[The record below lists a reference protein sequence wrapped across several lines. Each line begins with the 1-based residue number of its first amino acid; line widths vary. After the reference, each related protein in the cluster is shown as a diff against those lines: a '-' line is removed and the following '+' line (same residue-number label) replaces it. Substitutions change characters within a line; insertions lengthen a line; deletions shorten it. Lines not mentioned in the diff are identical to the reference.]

1 MPRIAGV
8 DIPNDKRLLIS
19 LTYIYGISR
28 VLSSKAL
35 KSLKIDENLRA
46 KDISEE
52 DLASLVAYI
61 EKNYIVEGQLRR
73 QESQNIARLKNI
85 GCHRGM
91 RHRVGLP
98 VRGQRT
104 KTNARTRKGKRRTVA
119 GKKSVKEMKG

>member
-8 DIPNDKRLLIS
+8 DIPNDKRIVIA

-28 VLSSKAL
+28 VSSRKILKAL
-35 KSLKIDENLRA
+35 SIDENLRA
-46 KDISEE
+46 KNVSEN
-52 DLASLVAYI
+52 DLASLISYI
-61 EKNYIVEGQLRR
+61 EKNFVVEGPLRR
-73 QESQNIARLKNI
+73 QENQNIARLKNI

>member
-19 LTYIYGISR
+19 LTYIYGIDR
-28 VLSSKAL
+28 VLSHRAL
-35 KSLKIDENLRA
+35 KSLNIDENLKA
-46 KDISEE
+46 KDITEE
-52 DLASLVAYI
+52 DLASLVAYL

-73 QESQNIARLKNI
+73 QESQNISRLKNI

-104 KTNARTRKGKRRTVA
+104 KTNARTRKGKKRTVA